1 MKLITGKKFSPPLLI
16 KNIAFTATVCLI
28 AGIML
33 SSCGVYT
40 FRDISIDYSKIKT
53 IRIGFFENKASYV
66 NPQLSQK
73 LTVAFQQKVT
83 SLTKLT
89 SVTTDNAD
97 YQVNG
102 AITGYSVSTSGISSG
117 QAATNRLTVTVHINF
132 LNAVENKPQEFDIS
146 RDFDFPASQT
156 LTQAE
161 SSLLSDIVKNL
172 SDEIFNKIFS
182 NW

>member
-1 MKLITGKKFSPPLLI
+1 MPSLNHTIKIFFLIILF
-16 KNIAFTATVCLI
+16 
-28 AGIML
+28 

-40 FRDISIDYSKIKT
+40 FRDISVDYSKIKT
-53 IRIGFFENKASYV
+53 IKISYIENKASYV

-89 SVTTDNAD
+89 SVTTDDAN
-97 YQVNG
+97 YQVSG

-117 QAATNRLTVTVHINF
+117 QAATNRLTVTVHIDF
-132 LNAVENKPQEFDIS
+132 LNTVDNKPDKFNIS

-161 SSLLSDIVKNL
+161 SALIDEIVKNL

>member
-1 MKLITGKKFSPPLLI
+1 MPSLNHNLKIFFFIILF
-16 KNIAFTATVCLI
+16 
-28 AGIML
+28 

-53 IRIGFFENKASYV
+53 IKISYFENKASYV

-89 SVTTDNAD
+89 PVTTDDAN
-97 YQVNG
+97 YQVSG
-102 AITGYSVSTSGISSG
+102 TITSYNVSTSGISSG
-117 QAATNRLTVTVHINF
+117 QAATNRLTVTVHIDF
-132 LNAVENKPQEFDIS
+132 LNTVDNKPDKFDIS

-161 SSLLSDIVKNL
+161 SALLDEIVKNL

>member
-1 MKLITGKKFSPPLLI
+1 MPSLNHTIKIFFLIILF
-16 KNIAFTATVCLI
+16 
-28 AGIML
+28 

-40 FRDISIDYSKIKT
+40 FRDISVDYSKIKT
-53 IRIGFFENKASYV
+53 IKISYIENKASYV

-89 SVTTDNAD
+89 SVTTDDAN
-97 YQVNG
+97 YQVSG

-117 QAATNRLTVTVHINF
+117 QAATNRLTVTVHIDF
-132 LNAVENKPQEFDIS
+132 LNTVDNKPDKFDIS

-161 SSLLSDIVKNL
+161 SALIDEIVKNL

>member
-1 MKLITGKKFSPPLLI
+1 MVISYIKYFKISLIGLLI
-16 KNIAFTATVCLI
+16 IFLFN
-28 AGIML
+28 
-33 SSCGVYT
+33 SCGIYT
-40 FRDISIDYSKIKT
+40 FRDVSIDYSKIKT
-53 IRIGFFENKASYV
+53 IKIGFFENRANYV

-83 SLTKLT
+83 NLTKLT
-89 SVTTDNAD
+89 SVTSDDAN
-97 YQVNG
+97 YIVNG

-117 QAATNRLTVTVHINF
+117 QSATNRLTVSVHIDFINT
-132 LNAVENKPQEFDIS
+132 VDNKPDKFDLS

-161 SSLLSDIVKNL
+161 ASLLDDIVKNL